1 MQRLKVEELKQRD
14 ALFDFDDCLDNLSE
28 VSERYPVIKFEE
40 EQQFSIAQKEQQE
53 QGDQRKSLRQEII
66 EDLTKQKIS
75 IEKLLV
81 PVPRT

>member
-40 EQQFSIAQKEQQE
+40 EQQFSNAQKEQQE
-53 QGDQRKSLRQEII
+53 QGD
-66 EDLTKQKIS
+66 
-75 IEKLLV
+75 
-81 PVPRT
+81 